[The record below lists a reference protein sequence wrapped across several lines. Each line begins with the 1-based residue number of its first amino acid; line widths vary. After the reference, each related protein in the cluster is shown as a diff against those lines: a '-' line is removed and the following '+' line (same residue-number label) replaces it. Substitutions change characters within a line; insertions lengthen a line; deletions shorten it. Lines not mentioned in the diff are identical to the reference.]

1 VNVWVIPT
9 NDFVLV
15 PIQTRPI
22 VVAALQLGPDGKI
35 YAIYS
40 GCSTSGF
47 RGRDLM
53 IIENPNRGGSSVQIL
68 PSFFNNFKLV

>member
-1 VNVWVIPT
+1 VNVRVIPT
-9 NDFVLV
+9 NDFVLA
-15 PIQTRPI
+15 PIQTLPI

-40 GCSTSGF
+40 RCSTSGC

-53 IIENPNRGGSSVQIL
+53 IIENPNQGGSSIQTL